1 MRLSKSFGKTLRHAP
16 ADAEMISHQ
25 LLIRANFIRSLGA
38 GIYTYMPLGFR
49 VLNKVHQIMSE
60 EMDAIDGQEMLMPN
74 LHPAAIWHKT
84 GRWDEMGDIMMR
96 VNAGGSREYAMSP
109 THEEVVV
116 DLVSREI
123 ESYRDLPKVVYHI
136 SKKFRDEAR
145 PRGGMIRLR
154 EFIMKDAYSVH
165 LDEQG
170 LDDYYPSMVTAYHNI
185 FGRCEVPAIA
195 VNADVGAMGGKSSN
209 EFLFPHEQGED
220 SFIRCDNCDY
230 SANVEAAVFVRSGE
244 KPAELGELDKV
255 LTPDCKTI
263 ADVAAFMKVPTSET
277 LKAVFL
283 WATPLGKTE
292 KDGYF
297 VFVVLRGD
305 LQVNEVKLA
314 NALGGAQFRPATID
328 EIVATGAYPGYA
340 SPVGLNVAKSLDS
353 DGVIVIGDPSIEAGG
368 NFVVGANEEEYHF
381 AGTNYPRDFAI
392 TKMADVA
399 EAETGHVCGVCQE
412 GQLVSE
418 RAIEI
423 GHCFK
428 LGTRY
433 SIPTDTTAL
442 DKSGKPKHVYM
453 GSYGIG
459 LDRLIGVV
467 VEAHHDKDGIVWPRN
482 IAPYD
487 VHLMHV
493 GKGEDHIGVADQVYK
508 DLQAAGLSVLYDD
521 RKLSPGVKFKDADL
535 MGMPIRVSIGKRS
548 LENGGAEVKLR
559 TSSDREVVSLENLVA
574 HVKAL

>member
-16 ADAEMISHQ
+16 ADAEMASHQ

-49 VLNKVHQIMSE
+49 VLRKLHAIMSE

-84 GRWDEMGDIMMR
+84 GRWDEMGSIMMR
-96 VNAGGSREYAMSP
+96 VDAGGSREYAMSP

-165 LDEQG
+165 LSEDG
-170 LDDYYPSMVTAYHNI
+170 LDDYYPNMVSAYHNI
-185 FGRCEVPAIA
+185 FGRCEVPAVA
-195 VNADVGAMGGKSSN
+195 VNADVGAMGGKSSH

-220 SFIRCDNCDY
+220 SYIRCDNCDY
-230 SANVEAAVFVRSGE
+230 AANVEAAVFVRTGD
-244 KPAELGELDKV
+244 KPAESSPLTKV
-255 LTPDCKTI
+255 ATPNTTTI
-263 ADVAAFMKVPTSET
+263 AAVADFLGVPTSET

-283 WATPLGKTE
+283 WATPLGKQE
-292 KDGYF
+292 KEGFF
-297 VFVVLRGD
+297 VFVVIRGD
-305 LQVNEVKLA
+305 MQVNEVKLA
-314 NALGGAQFRPATID
+314 NALGGATFRPATID
-328 EIVATGAYPGYA
+328 EIKATGAYPGYA
-340 SPVGLNVAKSLDS
+340 SPVGLTISKELGGE
-353 DGVIVIGDPSIEAGG
+353 GVVVIGDTSIEAGG
-368 NFVVGANEEEYHF
+368 NFVVGANEEEYHYT
-381 AGTNYPRDFAI
+381 GTNYPRDFAV
-392 TKMADVA
+392 TSMADVA
-399 EAETGHVCGVCQE
+399 EAETGHICGVCQE
-412 GQLVSE
+412 GKLVSE
-418 RAIEI
+418 RAIEV

-433 SIPTDTTAL
+433 SLPTDTTAL
-442 DKSGKPKHVYM
+442 DKTGKPRHVYM

-459 LDRLIGVV
+459 LDRLIGVI
-467 VEAHHDKDGIVWPRN
+467 VEAHHDENGIVWPRSLS
-482 IAPYD
+482 PYD

-493 GKGEDHIGVADQVYK
+493 GKGDEPVEIANQLYK
-508 DLQAAGLSVLYDD
+508 DLQAAGFSVLYDD
-521 RKLSPGVKFKDADL
+521 REMSPGVKFKDADL
-535 MGMPIRVSIGKRS
+535 IGIPVRLSVGKRS
-548 LENGGAEVKLR
+548 LQNGGVEVKLR
-559 TSSDREVVSLENLVA
+559 SESDREVVAIADVID
-574 HVKAL
+574 HVKGL